1 MRSYTSH
8 SRRLAGATAIVAAA
22 ATVVAVAAS
31 TAGAASAA
39 ATAACKASGLVA
51 WLNTTGDGAAG
62 SSYYMLEF
70 TNLSGHSCTLDG
82 YPGVSGVNLA
92 GHRLGSAASR
102 NPAHAPRVITISS
115 ATNLN
120 AVNSSAVAVLRIT
133 DVGNY
138 PQAMCRPVSAA
149 GLRIYVPGA
158 RTATVIPFP
167 FRACS
172 RSGPIY
178 LSVEAVAGDVGASG

>member
-1 MRSYTSH
+1 MRSCTSH
-8 SRRLAGATAIVAAA
+8 FRRLAGATAIVAA
-22 ATVVAVAAS
+22 VIAVAAS
-31 TAGAASAA
+31 SAPAGASSAA
-39 ATAACKASGLVA
+39 APAACKASGLVT
-51 WLNTTGDGAAG
+51 WLNTMGDGTAG
-62 SSYYMLEF
+62 STYYTLQF
-70 TNLSGHSCTLDG
+70 TNLSGHNCTLEG

-102 NPAHAPRVITISS
+102 NPAHAARVITISS

-133 DVGNY
+133 DVGNF
-138 PQAMCRPVSAA
+138 PQATCRPVAAA
-149 GLRIYVPGA
+149 GLRIYVPGE

-178 LSVEAVAGDVGASG
+178 LSVEAVAGDVRASG